1 MQKFTPRTI
10 GDKHVCDVTAEIR
23 TYIDTQQLP
32 AEDEIAAATACF
44 IIKRHNDIV
53 AVVNKFE
60 VENSNV
66 APDLTLHKKNGESV
80 TVNLYKI
87 QNSGSIQPKNLGALS
102 FIEKYFNSPFLQQEF
117 NAYFK
122 MVYRDFLLH
131 SLDTLCETYDNDIED
146 REMREELRTICPRFT
161 PEIEQY
167 RAKFLYELREKC
179 FDLFLKEYNKKSGA
193 IEKAFNTLFMT
204 DSLTII
210 TRYNGDKLK
219 SVEEF
224 KVDIHEITNV
234 SISKVGMNTVGI
246 TSDNITLLLRFKFES
261 GPASSIK
268 LATSY
273 SKPKGEPKIIEENCR
288 ALHLFEKVSSQDV
301 FSTSNKSD
309 SNAIGKCSEAIFY
322 SQILKVD
329 RSVLQLDKS
338 NFIEIFE
345 TYSSKI
351 TRNEFEDIMQTAI
364 GTVHGLIQFLK
375 ERYGDY
381 SIDSIELVPD
391 AYLVNRLNTADIEL
405 VLRVGSKY
413 VTEPISLKA
422 IANASSSINCKN
434 PGIGQILGPT
444 YFNLSQE
451 QLDIVLNTA
460 KASFLKKEINHRK
473 ALEIISKNI
482 GEQLINSEPKNII
495 NGAQALLGTALVVVV
510 YYRDKK
516 YAFLEHDVTIRDITV
531 HRDNPTLIQHTLSWS
546 DGEQIGLRVKFSR
559 GQRYGWSSVK
569 LACAYKFPQNKIK
582 TLKLT

>member
-66 APDLTLHKKNGESV
+66 APDLTLCKKNGESI

-87 QNSGSIQPKNLGALS
+87 QNSSSIQPKNLGALS
-102 FIEKYFNSPFLQQEF
+102 FIEKYFNSPHLQQEF

-122 MVYRDFLLH
+122 MVYRDFLFH
-131 SLDTLCETYDNDIED
+131 SLDTLCKTYDNDIAD
-146 REMREELRTICPRFT
+146 REMREELRTICPSFT

-273 SKPKGEPKIIEENCR
+273 SKPKGEPKIIEENSR

-301 FSTSNKSD
+301 FSTSNTSD

-338 NFIEIFE
+338 DFIEMFE
-345 TYSSKI
+345 AYSSKI

-405 VLRVGSKY
+405 VLRVGNKY

-451 QLDIVLNTA
+451 QLDVVLNAA

-482 GEQLINSEPKNII
+482 GEQLINAEPKNII

-569 LACAYKFPQNKIK
+569 LACAYKFPQDKIK